1 MSIKYG
7 LIAGLGTI
15 LSLWGSVGYA
25 MQKHYVATPQQ
36 SKWEMV
42 SDTPLECRLVHPI
55 PSYGNAEFSSRASK
69 KLNLDFELKMLRPMG
84 ETRNVSLV
92 SMPPAWRPGD
102 RAESLSHLKFFKQ
115 FDGYIGGQLAWNLLS
130 ELEKGRNPT
139 FSYQAWQDRD
149 RLIEVSLSS
158 VLFHSKYND
167 FSNCIS
173 RLLPYSFEDISFTIL
188 HYNRDSVQVNKA
200 SQKRLAQIAEYIR
213 YNQDIDLILV
223 STYTDGSR
231 SKNESQSLS
240 EKRAEVLRDYF
251 KSLGLPEKRIQVEGY
266 GKRRAIANDMTP
278 IGKEKNRRVVIS
290 LGRTQV

>member
-1 MSIKYG
+1 
-7 LIAGLGTI
+7 
-15 LSLWGSVGYA
+15 

>member
-7 LIAGLGTI
+7 LIASLGAI
-15 LSLWGSVGYA
+15 LSLWGSAGYA

-102 RAESLSHLKFFKQ
+102 RAESVSHLKFFKQ

-139 FSYQAWQDRD
+139 FSYEEWQDRD

-158 VLFHSKYND
+158 VLFHSKFND
-167 FSNCIS
+167 FSLCLS

-188 HYNRDSVQVNKA
+188 HYDRDSVQVNKA

-213 YNQDIDLILV
+213 YNQDIDLVLV

-251 KSLGLPEKRIQVEGY
+251 KSLGLPENRIQVEGY

>member
-1 MSIKYG
+1 MKYG
-7 LIAGLGTI
+7 LIASLGAI
-15 LSLWGSVGYA
+15 LSLWGNVGYA
-25 MQKHYVATPQQ
+25 LQKHYVATPQQ

-102 RAESLSHLKFFKQ
+102 RAEPVSHLKFFKQ

-139 FSYQAWQDRD
+139 FSYEEWQDRD

-158 VLFHSKYND
+158 VLFHSKFND
-167 FSNCIS
+167 FSNCLS
-173 RLLPYSFEDISFTIL
+173 RLLPYSFDDISFTIL

-213 YNQDIDLILV
+213 YNQDIDLVLV

-251 KSLGLPEKRIQVEGY
+251 KSLGLPENRIQVEGY

>member
-7 LIAGLGTI
+7 LIASLGTI

-25 MQKHYVATPQQ
+25 LQKHYVATPQQ

-102 RAESLSHLKFFKQ
+102 KAESVSHLKFFKQ

-139 FSYQAWQDRD
+139 FSYEEWQDRD
-149 RLIEVSLSS
+149 HLIEVSLSS
-158 VLFHSKYND
+158 VLFLSKFND
-167 FSNCIS
+167 FSNCLS

-188 HYNRDSVQVNKA
+188 HYDRDSVQVNKA

-213 YNQDIDLILV
+213 YNQDIDLVLV

-251 KSLGLPEKRIQVEGY
+251 KSLGLPENRIQVEGY
-266 GKRRAIANDMTP
+266 GKRRSIANDMTP

>member
-1 MSIKYG
+1 MKYG
-7 LIAGLGTI
+7 LIASLGAI
-15 LSLWGSVGYA
+15 LSLWGNVGYA
-25 MQKHYVATPQQ
+25 LQKHYVATPQQ

-102 RAESLSHLKFFKQ
+102 RAESVSHLKFFKQ

-139 FSYQAWQDRD
+139 FSYEEWQDRD

-158 VLFHSKYND
+158 VLFHSKFND
-167 FSNCIS
+167 FSNCLS

-213 YNQDIDLILV
+213 YNQDIDLVLV

-251 KSLGLPEKRIQVEGY
+251 KSLGLPENRIQVEGY

>member
-1 MSIKYG
+1 M
-7 LIAGLGTI
+7 IAGLGTI

-102 RAESLSHLKFFKQ
+102 RAESISHLKFFKQ

-130 ELEKGRNPT
+130 ELERGRNPT

-158 VLFHSKYND
+158 VLFHSKFND

-266 GKRRAIANDMTP
+266 GKRRVIANDMTP

>member
-7 LIAGLGTI
+7 LIASLGAI
-15 LSLWGSVGYA
+15 LSLWGNVGYA

-102 RAESLSHLKFFKQ
+102 RAKSISHLKFFKQ

-139 FSYQAWQDRD
+139 FSYQEWQDRD
-149 RLIEVSLSS
+149 DMIEVSLSS
-158 VLFHSKYND
+158 VLFHSKFND
-167 FSNCIS
+167 FSNCLS

-266 GKRRAIANDMTP
+266 GKRRVIANDMTP